1 MVEYKELNE
10 RLEKYCKENEK
21 TFYIMN
27 LYPSLLMLFKAKNV
41 LINPYEKLETN
52 IIRLTYDEKVDGLTS
67 ISLVREFFNNLGN
80 NYTDLFDESFRNGSF
95 GYEDVINDKSDMSLY
110 QAGSLKN
117 NKYYNVGF
125 EGNIL
130 DGHSLVHEFFHYLN
144 TSSSNLSDLFSEF
157 ISIYME
163 NKYLDFL
170 GTKGYS
176 KTDILKVKLERYL
189 DFFDGQQDL
198 LYETL
203 ILNIKEKLGV
213 IKEQDYDFLTS
224 YKDYF
229 LKDINIDVYYKN
241 INVALNKLRNIDNNN
256 MNRKNKFSPNY
267 TFRYFFGVLLSSYLL
282 TRDDELVTSRVLHLN
297 NKLSNNEII
306 SFFDGFEILGI
317 NIQDNAISDSLIE
330 SVSIYYDEALDK
342 TLLLEAKQKR

>member
-1 MVEYKELNE
+1 
-10 RLEKYCKENEK
+10 
-21 TFYIMN
+21 
-27 LYPSLLMLFKAKNV
+27 
-41 LINPYEKLETN
+41 
-52 IIRLTYDEKVDGLTS
+52 
-67 ISLVREFFNNLGN
+67 
-80 NYTDLFDESFRNGSF
+80 
-95 GYEDVINDKSDMSLY
+95 
-110 QAGSLKN
+110 
-117 NKYYNVGF
+117 
-125 EGNIL
+125 
-130 DGHSLVHEFFHYLN
+130 
-144 TSSSNLSDLFSEF
+144 
-157 ISIYME
+157 ME

-176 KTDILKVKLERYL
+176 KSDILKVKLERYL

-229 LKDINIDVYYKN
+229 FKDINIDMYYKN
-241 INVALNKLRNIDNNN
+241 INVALNKLRNIDNKN
-256 MNRKNKFSPNY
+256 MNRKDKFSPNY

-282 TRDDELVTSRVLHLN
+282 TRDDELVTNRVLHLN

-330 SVSIYYDEALDK
+330 SVSIYYDEVLDK